1 MSQINTAATTER
13 PSVLPAAAKKKN
25 NTMKMCKN
33 IPQLFAAV
41 VVR

>member
-1 MSQINTAATTER
+1 MVMAMDGIGFGIGDGDFTGVA
-13 PSVLPAAAKKKN
+13 
-25 NTMKMCKN
+25 MKMCKN